1 MMEDARSTWMAG
13 TLALL
18 AAAAAPLAAQEAEE
32 ARDAGDDA
40 SAAHAVTEEAVWD
53 VVAEKADAA
62 ASEREAIR
70 AVLDRPEVEDVARS
84 RGIDLARARDGV
96 ATLEG
101 EELSLV
107 AERARQLEEG
117 LVGGDDTIV
126 ISTTT
131 IIIAL
136 LVLIIILVA

>member
-1 MMEDARSTWMAG
+1 MEDARGTWTVG
-13 TLALL
+13 TLLLL
-18 AAAAAPLAAQEAEE
+18 AAAAAPLGAQEAG
-32 ARDAGDDA
+32 DAPG
-40 SAAHAVTEEAVWD
+40 AHAVAPEEVRD
-53 VVAEKADAA
+53 VVAEQADAA
-62 ASEREAIR
+62 EADREAVR
-70 AVLDRPEVEDVARS
+70 AVLDRPEVEEVARTH
-84 RGIDLARARDGV
+84 GLDLTRARDGV

-107 AERARQLEEG
+107 AERARQLDEV
-117 LVGGDDTIV
+117 LAGGADTVV